1 MNSFY
6 AVCPQLCTTPSGRG
20 AASPS
25 RVTLDSASIRA
36 IATPEATPVE
46 VLPFLFL
53 GSARDSSDLKVLKRM
68 NITSVL
74 NITTTCPNH
83 FESEFEYLS
92 ILVED
97 SHQTDLL
104 SRLNQAIEFIGES
117 WLNLDFITN
126 TTNC

>member
-6 AVCPQLCTTPSGRG
+6 AECPHFCTTIS

-25 RVTLDSASIRA
+25 LVTIDPASIRA
-36 IATPEATPVE
+36 MRAQATPEATPVE

-53 GSARDSSDLKVLKRM
+53 GSARDSSDLKILKRM

-104 SRLNQAIEFIGES
+104 SRLNQAIAFIGES
-117 WLNLDFITN
+117 
-126 TTNC
+126 